1 MLKRGFKQMMT
12 EANAVIETMAVRD
25 ALEAVDEG
33 DVLFVDVRET
43 VERNESG
50 GVAGSV
56 HAPRGF
62 LEFMA
67 DPESPMHKPELMSGK
82 LLVLYC
88 ASGGRSAFAAK
99 TLIDMG
105 YDPDRVCHMAGGFSA
120 WKEAG
125 GPTEN

>member
-1 MLKRGFKQMMT
+1 MLKHGFRKMMA

-25 ALEAVDEG
+25 ALEACD
-33 DVLFVDVRET
+33 DSDILFVDVRET
-43 VERNESG
+43 VEREKG
-50 GVAGSV
+50 AIAGSLHV
-56 HAPRGF
+56 PRGF

-67 DPESPMHKPELMSGK
+67 DPESPMHKPELMGGR

-105 YDPDRVCHMAGGFSA
+105 YDPDRVCHMAGGFAA
-120 WKEAG
+120 WQEAG
-125 GPTEN
+125 GPTE

>member
-1 MLKRGFKQMMT
+1 MLKHGFKKMMAA
-12 EANAVIETMAVRD
+12 ANAVIETVAVRD
-25 ALEAVDEG
+25 ALQAHGEA

-43 VERNESG
+43 VEREKSG
-50 GVAGSV
+50 AVAGSIHV
-56 HAPRGF
+56 PRGF

-67 DPESPMHKPELMSGK
+67 DPESPMHKPELLQGQR
-82 LLVLYC
+82 LILFC

-105 YDPDRVCHMAGGFSA
+105 YDPDLVCHMAGGFAA

-125 GPTEN
+125 GPVT